1 MDLKE
6 KNRIKF
12 EIYLLTL
19 QVILSESLVTIDR
32 LLVYL
37 RSAKLGLSIAPVYQ
51 IVEVFEECA
60 LFQLRLNLN
69 SKKKKKKNRN
79 FKRIKLANE
88 RIRTQFRK
96 YLRPVPDYAHYFSST

>member
-12 EIYLLTL
+12 KIYLLTL

-51 IVEVFEECA
+51 IVEVFEECT

-69 SKKKKKKNRN
+69 SKKRKNRN
-79 FKRIKLANE
+79 FKRVKLANE

>member
-19 QVILSESLVTIDR
+19 QIILSESLVTIDR

-69 SKKKKKKNRN
+69 SKKKKKIGILNG
-79 FKRIKLANE
+79 
-88 RIRTQFRK
+88 
-96 YLRPVPDYAHYFSST
+96 

>member
-1 MDLKE
+1 M
-6 KNRIKF
+6 
-12 EIYLLTL
+12 
-19 QVILSESLVTIDR
+19 TIDR

-69 SKKKKKKNRN
+69 SKKKKNRN

>member
-12 EIYLLTL
+12 KIYLLTL
-19 QVILSESLVTIDR
+19 QVTLSESLVTIDR

-69 SKKKKKKNRN
+69 SKKRKNRN
-79 FKRIKLANE
+79 FKRVKLANE